1 MMDEMTNKG
10 NSKLPP
16 GIPTGFRLKAQGL
29 RGTSYPG
36 DVVRRKTQPQ
46 RGCGKSHGPKN
57 FDADKQPTPSS
68 EPLSLTHPDRRSIF
82 AQAMTFTPRCSRSIE
97 NAKASLVRFNHTH
110 VTSAHLVLGLLE
122 LHGGVAVNAL
132 RNFGVS
138 LEIVENYLSARRS
151 SPGDALAQ
159 DGSPAGKSAQVACQ
173 RAEAQAARFG
183 HTYVGTEHLLL
194 AILLEN
200 AGEAADLFAS
210 LHVDRKAIGFE
221 VFREI
226 APINISCQ
234 NPNT

>member
-1 MMDEMTNKG
+1 
-10 NSKLPP
+10 
-16 GIPTGFRLKAQGL
+16 
-29 RGTSYPG
+29 
-36 DVVRRKTQPQ
+36 
-46 RGCGKSHGPKN
+46 
-57 FDADKQPTPSS
+57 
-68 EPLSLTHPDRRSIF
+68 
-82 AQAMTFTPRCSRSIE
+82 MTFTPRCSRSIE

-110 VTSAHLVLGLLE
+110 VTSAHFVLGLLE

-138 LEIVENYLSARRS
+138 LEIVEDYLSARRS
-151 SPGDALAQ
+151 SPPGDALAQ
-159 DGSPAGKSAQVACQ
+159 DGSPAGKSAQVAYQ

-183 HTYVGTEHLLL
+183 HSYVGTEHLLL

-200 AGEAADLFAS
+200 AGEAADLFTS

-226 APINISCQ
+226 APINFSCQ